1 MGRGVFMR
9 IFITL
14 ILVLV
19 LALGLLVNL
28 EEGALKLHDE
38 AFDRAMISF
47 GLAKGLNAIIS
58 LIQGTQLSVAP
69 IGVGL
74 NFSVGEVL
82 DPFND
87 MVERFSW
94 VMLASSVSLGIQKLL
109 LVLSSKLFLQ
119 VALILS
125 VGISLSVLWIKK
137 LSNYTFFVF
146 SIKVLLL
153 LLILRFGAILFVYT
167 SDVFYHSVLQAEY
180 TRSST
185 AIEETKNR
193 LEDVQNENKK
203 LVESKKESGFFNGVS
218 STYDEITENLN
229 ISKQLSALETNIEEA
244 SRKIISIIT
253 IFIVQTIIMPLLF
266 LWLLV
271 ITVRSIFSVKFDNY
285 SIALM
290 LNKSKISV

>member
-1 MGRGVFMR
+1 MVRGVFMR

-14 ILVLV
+14 LLVLI

-28 EEGALKLHDE
+28 QEEALKLHDE

-47 GLAKGLNAIIS
+47 ALAKGLNAIIS
-58 LIQGTQLSVAP
+58 LIQGTEFSVAP

-74 NFSVGEVL
+74 NFSIGEVL

-125 VGISLSVLWIKK
+125 AGISLSVLWIKK
-137 LSNYTFFVF
+137 LSNYTFFVL
-146 SIKVLLL
+146 SIKVLIL

-180 TRSST
+180 TSSSST
-185 AIEETKNR
+185 IEETKNK

-203 LVESKKESGFFNGVS
+203 LVESKKGNGFFKGVS
-218 STYDEITENLN
+218 AKYDEITDNLN
-229 ISKQLSALETNIEEA
+229 ISKQLSALEMNIEEA
-244 SRKIISIIT
+244 SRKIISLIT

-266 LWLLV
+266 LWFFIAVVKSLF
-271 ITVRSIFSVKFDNY
+271 TVKFDNDV
-285 SIALM
+285 IALM
-290 LNKSKISV
+290 FNKSKFSV

>member
-1 MGRGVFMR
+1 MR

-14 ILVLV
+14 LLLLV

-58 LIQGTQLSVAP
+58 LIQGTELSVAP

-119 VALILS
+119 VALMLS
-125 VGISLSVLWIKK
+125 VGISLCVLWINK
-137 LSNYTFFVF
+137 LSNYTFFVL
-146 SIKVLLL
+146 SIKVLILL
-153 LLILRFGAILFVYT
+153 FILRFGAILFVYT

-180 TRSST
+180 TTSSS
-185 AIEETKNR
+185 AIEETKTK

-203 LVESKKESGFFNGVS
+203 LVEAKKESGFFNGVS
-218 STYDEITENLN
+218 SKYDEIIENLN
-229 ISKQLSALETNIEEA
+229 ISKQLSALETNIEKA
-244 SRKIISIIT
+244 SRKIISLIT

-266 LWLLV
+266 LWFFIAAIKSLF
-271 ITVRSIFSVKFDNY
+271 TVKFNNNI
-285 SIALM
+285 IALM
-290 LNKSKISV
+290 FNKSKISV